1 MYRIT
6 FKLLSSKN
14 AYEVMKI
21 NTDYKHEIEK
31 FRLLFVKIH
40 GSWCSSFK

>member
-21 NTDYKHEIEK
+21 NTDYKTRIW
-31 FRLLFVKIH
+31 KI
-40 GSWCSSFK
+40 